1 MLHFPGPEGV
11 PCSRLSGG
19 SETILNPSFTSPFP
33 GRIIPSA
40 IFGRIWNHLSCN
52 LTPCRPG
59 SCRFLPVSQPDSLKQ
74 TLTYL
79 THIRKRQQAALS
91 GRPVV
96 ICSSQ
101 LLSQLLPFIFENFPF
116 RCEKK
121 LIRNEKIF
129 PCAKRKKEKVLE
141 IQGLSIGAVDGT

>member
-1 MLHFPGPEGV
+1 MPHFPGPEGI

-19 SETILNPSFTSPFP
+19 SETILNPSFTSRFP

-52 LTPCRPG
+52 LTPCRPE

-74 TLTYL
+74 TRTYL

-101 LLSQLLPFIFENFPF
+101 LLSQLLPFIFGNRPFKHERKLIGNERVFPF
-116 RCEKK
+116 AKTKK
-121 LIRNEKIF
+121 
-129 PCAKRKKEKVLE
+129 KKSLKLKDFQLVR
-141 IQGLSIGAVDGT
+141 